1 MKLKTIKTFFFKI
14 VGLII
19 NNELALPSP
28 LGGKGALICLL
39 LFSTIGYAQDFHL
52 SQFDAN
58 PLYLNPALTG
68 MKLTD
73 DWNYRFN
80 LNYREQ
86 RSNFLGHANKIIAT
100 GFDMP
105 VDKKFS
111 IGEFVINNKSIN
123 GTINALNVMLSG
135 SYKIIHKAAN
145 EHERHNM
152 SVGLQVGFMQRSF
165 NSGNFVYDSQYSAAS
180 SVGFDTNLPTGE
192 NFIKQNSS
200 NFDVNMG
207 MYYHF
212 IDKNKKYAPYGGF
225 SIYHLSQPNQ
235 SFSNIHSQTPMRFT
249 LHGGCLYTIN
259 EEFSILPQFLY
270 MNQARANE
278 LNIGI
283 MAYDKIRCTN
293 YQPMLGLSWR
303 KNNAV
308 IIHLGLKYKT
318 YNFRVSYDIN
328 TNYLKQYGNRG
339 LELSIIFTPKKI
351 IKDPDMVATLVIVND
366 SLAITKDSIKT
377 LLNPLPPVKDT
388 TKINVPKIIN
398 KPAIL
403 FNSGAIAT
411 LPQKQIASEAPVED
425 SVKIL
430 VTNISATTD
439 TKISVDEKQKKSEPI
454 VSSFVNK
461 SLLKAS
467 IHFLTTTKK
476 SYRVQLGAFRY
487 EVPVEIEKKLIEV
500 NAQKIVH
507 SKNSKI
513 PTIYT
518 IGDFKTHDEAIG
530 LKEEMIKKGF
540 QGAFIIDI
548 PAGTMIEPMQSATTE
563 LINNNDKTEE
573 VNNLPEQLLTK
584 QLQTIPIPTMPQST
598 IKFSMNP
605 TTTTQTESFRIQLGA
620 FKEDVPLDIAN
631 RLLKVNA
638 ERIENMTDINGNTI
652 YTVGNF
658 KTHDESISLK
668 NKMIE
673 EGFTDAFIVKV
684 SAGSLVAP
692 IK

>member
-1 MKLKTIKTFFFKI
+1 
-14 VGLII
+14 
-19 NNELALPSP
+19 
-28 LGGKGALICLL
+28 
-39 LFSTIGYAQDFHL
+39 
-52 SQFDAN
+52 
-58 PLYLNPALTG
+58 

-86 RSNFLGHANKIIAT
+86 RGNYLGHANKIIAT

-105 VDKKFS
+105 LDKKFS

-123 GTINALNVMLSG
+123 GTINSLNVMLSG
-135 SYKIIHKAAN
+135 SYKIIHNAAN
-145 EHERHNM
+145 KHERHNM
-152 SVGLQVGFMQRSF
+152 SVGLQVGFMQKSF
-165 NSGNFVYDSQYSAAS
+165 NSGDFVYDSQYAATS
-180 SVGFDTNLPTGE
+180 NVGFDTNLPTGE

-200 NFDVNMG
+200 NFDINMG

-212 IDKNKKYAPYGGF
+212 IDKNKKYSPYGGF

-235 SFSNIHSQTPMRFT
+235 SFSNIYSQTPMRFT

-259 EEFSILPQFLY
+259 DEFSILPQFLY
-270 MNQARANE
+270 MNQAHANE

-283 MAYDKIRCTN
+283 IAYDKIRCTN
-293 YQPMLGLSWR
+293 YQPMMGVSYR
-303 KNNAV
+303 KGNAV

-318 YNFRVSYDIN
+318 YNVRVSYDIN

-351 IKDPDMVATLVIVND
+351 IKDPEMVATLVIVND
-366 SLAITKDSIKT
+366 SLAITKDSLKT
-377 LLNPLPPVKDT
+377 LLNPLPPIKDS
-388 TKINVPKIIN
+388 TKNIVAKTIN

-403 FNSGAIAT
+403 LNSNTIAT
-411 LPQKQIASEAPVED
+411 LPHKQIAPVAPVGVD
-425 SVKIL
+425 SVKIF
-430 VTNISATTD
+430 VPNISATTD
-439 TKISVDEKQKKSEPI
+439 TKISVDEKEKKFEPI
-454 VSSFVNK
+454 VSTVVNK
-461 SLLKAS
+461 SLPKVA
-467 IHFLTTTKK
+467 INFLTTTTAK

-500 NAQKIVH
+500 NAQKIVNP
-507 SKNSKI
+507 KNPKI

-518 IGDFKTHDEAIG
+518 IGNFKTHDEAIG
-530 LKEEMIKKGF
+530 LKDEMIKKGF
-540 QGAFIIDI
+540 EGAFIIDI
-548 PAGTMIEPMQSATTE
+548 PTGTVIEPMQSTTTKS
-563 LINNNDKTEE
+563 INDNNKTSEM
-573 VNNLPEQLLTK
+573 NNLPERLSTK
-584 QLQTIPIPTMPQST
+584 QLEAIPTMPQST

-605 TTTTQTESFRIQLGA
+605 TTTTETESFRIQLGA
-620 FKEDVPLDIAN
+620 FKEEVPLDIAN

-638 ERIENMTDINGNTI
+638 ERIENMTDSNGNTI
-652 YTVGNF
+652 YTVGNY
-658 KTHDESISLK
+658 KTHDEAISLK